1 LPLPLP
7 VHARGGAVAL
17 GTLNGTITAVRIPSV
32 RLRHLGAAVPLL
44 LAIVLSACGS
54 TSTPTEGNAPAA
66 APAGAPGTPAPDST
80 VSQVASAKGAS
91 VDVYAS
97 PDAPTPMR
105 SDPNPWIYD
114 NQPDA
119 KVPLVYLVKST
130 VDNEWLEVYLASRP
144 NGSTGFIKRD
154 QVDVKSDSYR
164 IEVHLGAFNIKAY
177 NGHVKILDAPIAIG
191 ADDGPTPGGMYYVN
205 VLLASSDA
213 SYGPYAFGLSGH
225 SDVYQTFNGGDGQLG
240 LHGTDQPD
248 KIGTKVSHGCIRL
261 KNDDITTLAKQIPL
275 GTPIQILA

>member
-1 LPLPLP
+1 M
-7 VHARGGAVAL
+7 A
-17 GTLNGTITAVRIPSV
+17 NGTITAVRTPLV
-32 RLRHLGAAVPLL
+32 RPRHLAVAVPLL
-44 LAIVLSACGS
+44 FAVVVSACGS
-54 TSTPTEGNAPAA
+54 TSAPTEGNAPQA
-66 APAGAPGTPAPDST
+66 APAAPAAPATQPDDGTVA
-80 VSQVASAKGAS
+80 QVASAKGTS

-97 PDAPTPMR
+97 TDAATPMR

-130 VDNEWLEVYLASRP
+130 VDDQWLEVYLASRP

-164 IEVHLGAFNIKAY
+164 IEVHLGAFNIQAY
-177 NGHVKILDAPIAIG
+177 DGHVKILDAPIAIG
-191 ADDGPTPGGMYYVN
+191 ADDGPTPGGLYYVN
-205 VLLASSDA
+205 VLLASSDP

-261 KNDDITTLAKQIPL
+261 KNEDITTLAQQIPL